1 MKYLKKFN
9 EELKPQTYLSAARK
23 LTKMGHTDRAEEL
36 KDWAGKVELRENLN
50 KWKEKLEEFLPFG
63 TFKFNVV
70 NPESGEKL
78 VGDFAL
84 DIHFDELSFEDEF
97 ESNLSSGNPL
107 GYFSFFMGII
117 PTSEELLQQCEQLMP
132 TPDLDNGFYWSN
144 IFSIK
149 FTIVN
154 GEVKFTGFEKW
165 DYDDSLSGEV
175 SFADRQ
181 SAQKFK
187 NLLKSCIT
195 DRESDYPSGYN
206 NARNM
211 QEVMERSILVR
222 QSFSSEYGF
231 QLEDIANYVN
241 SISANELYKTL

>member
-9 EELKPQTYLSAARK
+9 EELKPQTYRSAARK
-23 LTKMGHTDRAEEL
+23 LDKMGHTDRAADL
-36 KDWAGKVELRENLN
+36 KSWANKMESDENFT

-97 ESNLSSGNPL
+97 ETLSRFGNPS

-132 TPDLDNGFYWSN
+132 TPDMCNGFYWSN

-154 GEVKFTGFEKW
+154 GEVKFTGFEMW

-187 NLLKSCIT
+187 NLLKRCIT
-195 DRESDYPSGYN
+195 DREFDYPSGYN

-222 QSFSSEYGF
+222 QSFSSDYGF
-231 QLEDIANYVN
+231 ELENIADYING
-241 SISANELYKTL
+241 ISANELYKTL